1 MKEVE
6 KLANDNL
13 YLELR
18 KVLRIANQA
27 ASKAKAENSK
37 YGIPKIFYRKGIL
50 YYELDNGEITTQRPD
65 ILKKQNSL

>member
-6 KLANDNL
+6 KLANDDL

-18 KVLRIANQA
+18 NILRIANQA
-27 ASKAKAENSK
+27 ASKAKAENLK

-50 YYELDNGEITTQRPD
+50 YYELENGVITTQRPE
-65 ILKKQNSL
+65 ILKR